1 MQAWL
6 LKNDLRIAVDMGQ
19 SASWAIVVHSR
30 SPTLWE
36 IVAMTNRFR
45 TALFVSTALALGAS
59 HPSANAQPY
68 GPGPGGMM
76 GGGWGW
82 GMGWGMGGFGG
93 ICLLVGALLIVGFA
107 FLALRRRNS

>member
-1 MQAWL
+1 MPAWL
-6 LKNDLRIAVDMGQ
+6 LENDLRIAVDMGQ
-19 SASWAIVVHSR
+19 SASLAIVVHSR

-59 HPSANAQPY
+59 NLPANAQPF

-76 GGGWGW
+76 GGGWDW
-82 GMGWGMGGFGG
+82 GWGMGGFGG
-93 ICLLVGALLIVGFA
+93 ICLLAVALLGLGLA
-107 FLALRRRNS
+107 FLAVRRRNS